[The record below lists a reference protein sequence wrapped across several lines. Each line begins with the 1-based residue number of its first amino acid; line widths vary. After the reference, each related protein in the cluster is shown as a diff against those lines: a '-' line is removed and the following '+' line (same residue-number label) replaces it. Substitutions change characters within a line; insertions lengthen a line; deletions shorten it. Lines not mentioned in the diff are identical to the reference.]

1 MSQHHITET
10 QKQLLDA
17 CASGNKEELLE
28 LVSEGCDPVEIYNEC
43 GQTPLHIA
51 CYHGQF
57 DIVRLLAAYGCDHQ
71 RTDDRGCMPIHEACL
86 GGHLKTAVYLLDDLY
101 LEDDSGDII
110 LHKACRSGNLA
121 LTRAVVDNIMTK
133 SNYDKVNLYYD
144 DVYPYHKCLN
154 VRDEVDTSLTPKS
167 PPKPLVSLNLHG
179 DTPLHTACRR
189 GHLNIVKYFMDELH
203 ERVAFTFTASLLQV
217 ACQSGQTEVLQYLLE
232 TKGGNPM
239 EANLGV
245 ADCGRS
251 SYQISRARISFGNSL
266 VHTACLCGNVSLV
279 KALLTQYKPCLT
291 TQNQIGETPLHC
303 ACISDNV
310 SLVSLLVTEY
320 SCECETPNLK
330 GNTPLH
336 TACEWGSLRVAN
348 ILINDFHC
356 NPNICNKDGE
366 TPLHFACK
374 YGRLDICN
382 LLFADNCNS
391 CDITIQT
398 STKETPLHMACYGTS
413 PEVVKS

>member
-17 CASGNKEELLE
+17 CASGNKEELLQ

-51 CYHGQF
+51 CYHGKF

-101 LEDDSGDII
+101 LEDDSCYII

-121 LTRAVVDNIMTK
+121 LTRAIVDHIMTK
-133 SNYDKVNLYYD
+133 SEYDKVNLYYD

-167 PPKPLVSLNLHG
+167 PPKPLVSLNFHG
-179 DTPLHTACRR
+179 DTPLHTACRC

-217 ACQSGQTEVLQYLLE
+217 ACQSGQTEVVQYLLE

-239 EANLGV
+239 EKDLGI
-245 ADCGRS
+245 ADSGRS
-251 SYQISRARISFGNSL
+251 HYQESHAKISFGNSL
-266 VHTACLCGNVSLV
+266 VHTACLCGNISLV
-279 KALLTQYKPCLT
+279 KTLLTQYKHC
-291 TQNQIGETPLHC
+291 QLHS
-303 ACISDNV
+303 A
-310 SLVSLLVTEY
+310 
-320 SCECETPNLK
+320 
-330 GNTPLH
+330 
-336 TACEWGSLRVAN
+336 
-348 ILINDFHC
+348 
-356 NPNICNKDGE
+356 
-366 TPLHFACK
+366 
-374 YGRLDICN
+374 
-382 LLFADNCNS
+382 
-391 CDITIQT
+391 Q
-398 STKETPLHMACYGTS
+398 
-413 PEVVKS
+413 